1 MAPTQAQPTSL
12 SPPPPQ
18 VTISG
23 QPHFRRPRISP
34 PKPADRIDIDID
46 YMISSNPSLMFA
58 EIYTFFRKNEIK
70 LDMIRSF

>member
-1 MAPTQAQPTSL
+1 MAPTQAQATSL

-46 YMISSNPSLMFA
+46 YMISISSVRPDLHLF
-58 EIYTFFRKNEIK
+58 EEE
-70 LDMIRSF
+70 